1 MKIEITFQENGSQA
15 KAQLTEFLVFLENQK
30 ENRLVITIDMNK
42 SERLALEFYAYQ
54 NQVRVEDL
62 VALVDDLIQQNETL
76 LNRIRSLNI

>member
-1 MKIEITFQENGSQA
+1 MQIEIEFQENNSRA

-30 ENRLVITIDMNK
+30 EHKLVISIDLTE

-62 VALVDDLIQQNETL
+62 IEAAL
-76 LNRIRSLNI
+76 RSHIIS